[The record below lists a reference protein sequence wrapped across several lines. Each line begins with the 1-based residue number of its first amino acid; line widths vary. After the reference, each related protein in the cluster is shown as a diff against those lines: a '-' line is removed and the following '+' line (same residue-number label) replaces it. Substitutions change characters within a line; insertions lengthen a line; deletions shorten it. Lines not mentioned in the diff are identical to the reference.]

1 MPVAPLVVLVALGK
15 CNLWLRIS
23 GCVDIIAFDQHVCVC
38 RYVVCRSFAFTPV
51 AGVQSCAGCH
61 LLFKG
66 KQPNVTDVLFYL
78 VFLVGNLVYL
88 PFFFTSPRMSLLE

>member
-1 MPVAPLVVLVALGK
+1 MAKPLRPSTAESAAILQLQALQCG
-15 CNLWLRIS
+15 
-23 GCVDIIAFDQHVCVC
+23 VCFGIFVSW
-38 RYVVCRSFAFTPV
+38 SFAFTPV

-78 VFLVGNLVYL
+78 VFLVGNLNRTAV
-88 PFFFTSPRMSLLE
+88 SH